1 MAFREAIKNAE
12 PVLLE
17 PLMEIE
23 VVVPEL
29 YLGDVMGDLSSRRGR
44 ILGMTK
50 RNDAQVIAA
59 LVPLATMF
67 GYTTTLRSLSQGR
80 AIHTMQFARYE
91 PVPQQIASEILE
103 KTRGR

>member
-1 MAFREAIKNAE
+1 
-12 PVLLE
+12 
-17 PLMEIE
+17 MEIE

-29 YLGDVMGDLSSRRGR
+29 YLGDVMGDLSARRGR

-50 RNDAQVIAA
+50 RKDAQVIAA

-91 PVPQQIASEILE
+91 PVPQQIAGEILE
-103 KTRGR
+103 KIRGR